1 MAGMGSRVTSPDTEL
16 IGEKSRRSEEIAEA
30 ITLRIAAALF
40 AWLLFPLPSAHAA
53 VCDPKRL
60 QGAYGLLLTGNTT
73 IGGPARPV
81 AVVGRLTFDDSGSVN
96 GIVSASFTGL
106 ILGNPVTGKYDTHA
120 DCLVTWSLQDDSG
133 GFQHFTGTM
142 SADGGRVGFRQT
154 DPGGAPSGILLRTM
168 DQCSESTLAGNFHL
182 TGSGS
187 RVDINTA
194 VESARVSFSH
204 VMIADG
210 AGGLLY
216 DAGPGE
222 PVLSAGTYDVQDDC
236 FAEFGLELAEE
247 GSEKATRHFRVI
259 LVEKGRALGIQ
270 TDPGMIVALQ
280 LIGAN

>member
-1 MAGMGSRVTSPDTEL
+1 
-16 IGEKSRRSEEIAEA
+16 
-30 ITLRIAAALF
+30 LRIAAALF
-40 AWLLFPLPSAHAA
+40 AWLLFPLPPAHAA

-60 QGAYGLLLTGNTT
+60 QGAYGLSLTGSTT
-73 IGGPARPV
+73 IGGTTRPV
-81 AVVGRLTFDDSGSVN
+81 AVLGRLVFDDSGNVS
-96 GIVSASFTGL
+96 GTVSASFTGL

-120 DCLVTWSLQDDSG
+120 DCSVTWSLQDDSG

-142 SADGGRVGFRQT
+142 SADGGRIGFRQT
-154 DPGGAPSGILLRTM
+154 DPGGVQSDILLRTM
-168 DQCSESTLAGNFHL
+168 GRCSESTLAGNFQL

-194 VESARVSFSH
+194 VESTRVSFSH

-210 AGGLLY
+210 AGGLFY
-216 DAGPGE
+216 DAGPDE
-222 PVLSAGTYDVQDDC
+222 PVLGAGTYDVQDDC
-236 FAEFGLELAEE
+236 FAEFGLELTEG